1 MKKILILT
9 AILMFTLTTNAV
21 EFHRIITTADLEKEK
36 AGWSYDRN
44 VAPNGDVWVH
54 CWPVDENCGI
64 CPMID
69 PGGMADPTDET
80 ACNYLMGLAEADALS
95 GNYTG
100 SYYAAYQVSGEQN
113 LRHYSVIMT
122 YNSVT
127 DEIDM
132 AFSRID

>member
-9 AILMFTLTTNAV
+9 ALLMFTLTSNATFHRKINAADLAV
-21 EFHRIITTADLEKEK
+21 EKE
-36 AGWSYDRN
+36 GWQYERVVWPD
-44 VAPNGDVWVH
+44 GDVWVH
-54 CWPVDENCGI
+54 CYPDYEICGT

-80 ACNYLMGLAEADALS
+80 ACNYLMGLAEADALL